1 MAQRDKRIAAMRG
14 NPKNVRPD
22 ELNTLLTA
30 AGFTVRQQG
39 SSHRVYS
46 YGPYVLPVPQ
56 RKPFLLPIYV
66 RQALALLDS
75 IAAREAAVSDG
86 GANGSDTDMPEED

>member
-1 MAQRDKRIAAMRG
+1 MAQCDKRIAAMRR

-22 ELNTLLTA
+22 ELNTLLIT

-66 RQALALLDS
+66 KQALVLLDS
-75 IAAREAAVSDG
+75 LAASQAVVSDG
-86 GANGSDTDMPEED
+86 NTNGSDADMPEED